1 MITNSELT
9 IYHKTFNSTT
19 RLENWIRYNYSNV
32 WWYGGKGASTNK
44 GYTDANDVVIR
55 IPYNQNTNL
64 NINNFGIGDIICK
77 GNLNISAEDVIGQ
90 DRAVEHY
97 NITSITNNLTGSEPH
112 IHIEGK

>member
-19 RLENWIRYNYSNV
+19 RLEEWVRYNYNQI

-44 GYTDANDVVIR
+44 GYENANDVVIR
-55 IPYNQNTNL
+55 IPYKLNDNL
-64 NINNFGIGDIICK
+64 NINNFAIGDAICK
-77 GNLNISAEDVIGQ
+77 GNVVEDISNILSEEKI
-90 DRAVEHY
+90 EHY
-97 NITSITNNLTGSEPH
+97 NIISITNNLTGTEPH